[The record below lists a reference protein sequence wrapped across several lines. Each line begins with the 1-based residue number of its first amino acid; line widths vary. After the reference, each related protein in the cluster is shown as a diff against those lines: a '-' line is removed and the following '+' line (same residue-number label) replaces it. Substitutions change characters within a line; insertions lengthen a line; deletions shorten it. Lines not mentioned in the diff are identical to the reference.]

1 MDFRQSPQPTPRW
14 LVFARAGLVAVVLLL
29 LWGLRP
35 AIAQVTEVP
44 GTPGPISSVPGVPNP
59 APRATLI
66 LRADT
71 LLLIGADGRERFA
84 IAEDGSVE
92 LSGAA
97 TIDFSPT
104 MEARSAGAPTAY
116 VRVRMGGRLFV
127 LQLLADPEA
136 VDRGPGGAR

>member
-35 AIAQVTEVP
+35 AIAQPVGPPPTDVGP
-44 GTPGPISSVPGVPNP
+44 GGP
-59 APRATLI
+59 APATKASLI

-97 TIDFSPT
+97 TIDFSPA
-104 MEARSAGAPTAY
+104 MEARSAGSPTAY